1 MLSKESG
8 NGRQK
13 VPIINPS
20 AVSSL
25 YSVRS
30 AWIRSCILASKVKK
44 SVLLDYEHIT
54 LNLPFK
60 YLDLDVGGKRKMRK
74 QLIFSHYRA
83 DITGHY
89 QTLPGRHQAT
99 FFYLCLIHSLF
110 TVMRRQGLNKITI
123 TDGGSTPLRH
133 WLQFWQL
140 RTWIHDNLCDLT
152 VTGHRKAFAILAIF
166 KQFTEARVSDGNR
179 LHISFSC
186 KAENT
191 CFYSAVSIVICC
203 PKHED
208 NVVYIPFS

>member
-8 NGRQK
+8 KGRQK

-25 YSVRS
+25 YSVRP
-30 AWIRSCILASKVKK
+30 
-44 SVLLDYEHIT
+44 E
-54 LNLPFK
+54 
-60 YLDLDVGGKRKMRK
+60 DVTCLRTHP
-74 QLIFSHYRA
+74 LEPSFSIFRFRYF
-83 DITGHY
+83 T
-89 QTLPGRHQAT
+89 TTGRHQPT
-99 FFYLCLIHSLF
+99 FFYLFLIHNLF

-152 VTGHRKAFAILAIF
+152 VSGHRKAFAILAIF

-191 CFYSAVSIVICC
+191 CFYSAVSIVIC

-208 NVVYIPFS
+208 NVIYIPFS